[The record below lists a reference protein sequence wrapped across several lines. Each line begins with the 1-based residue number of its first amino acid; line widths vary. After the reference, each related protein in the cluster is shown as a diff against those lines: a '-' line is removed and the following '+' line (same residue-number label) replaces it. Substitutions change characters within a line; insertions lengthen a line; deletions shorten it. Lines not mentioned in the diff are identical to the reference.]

1 MKYIHTYI
9 YALRASTVRTVVDLS
24 QENETQRKKK
34 KKKKAKGIMTDV
46 ESNNNTNNKSRTN
59 ASSRKQQQQQQQKR
73 KQKQQ
78 NNDGVVI
85 ENPYNNSTSNP
96 HILPTY
102 HPLNILRRILYMCI
116 SLYGLNHYDVYHTIM
131 HSSHVKHEWFK
142 IGLASTIGTF
152 YVCVCTCVCVCVC
165 VCEYEHRLYKVHRVY
180 REIIN
185 IS

>member
-1 MKYIHTYI
+1 
-9 YALRASTVRTVVDLS
+9 
-24 QENETQRKKK
+24 
-34 KKKKAKGIMTDV
+34 MTDV

-116 SLYGLNHYDVYHTIM
+116 ALYGLNHYDVYHTIM

-152 YVCVCTCVCVCVC
+152 YVYVCVCMCVCVCGCAVG
-165 VCEYEHRLYKVHRVY
+165 VRW
-180 REIIN
+180 
-185 IS
+185 S